1 MNKAEARG
9 IVCERKG
16 QVIDWAVFC
25 EWTIKEQLQRIQLF
39 EVGKGDKVSG
49 HLGKERK
56 FDEEAMVTELPS

>member
-1 MNKAEARG
+1 
-9 IVCERKG
+9 
-16 QVIDWAVFC
+16 
-25 EWTIKEQLQRIQLF
+25 LQRIQLF